1 MRARR
6 HGFPAVLLCV
16 AAMTACATA
25 PAPATLEEAARQLDT
40 DAGTLLTA
48 SELHLSPASQEPDGS
63 CVPGQAR
70 RYFRAESDVA
80 DASAGLLERLRA
92 MGYDQV
98 VDDLDLRDEEQDV
111 AVLRN
116 PRTRLTFELT
126 VLSGEQPGVLLVGRT
141 TCYATG

>member
-6 HGFPAVLLCV
+6 HGLPAVLLCV

-25 PAPATLEEAARQLDT
+25 PELPTIEEAARQLDT

-48 SELHLSPASQEPDGS
+48 SELHVSPASPEPDGS
-63 CVPGQAR
+63 CVPGQVR
-70 RYFRAESDVA
+70 RYFRAESDLA
-80 DASAGLLERLRA
+80 DASTGLLERLHA

-98 VDDLDLRDEEQDV
+98 VDDLDLRDEDQAV

-126 VLSGEQPGVLLVGRT
+126 VLSGEKPGVLLVGKT
-141 TCYATG
+141 TCYAAD